1 MGRAWRRA
9 PPGAARVAGFCVTL
23 AQLYSPTVPAMTRKK
38 NSVDTLG
45 AMEPG
50 FEQILSPEALAFVAE
65 LHRSF
70 NARRLE
76 LLGRRRAVL
85 DTGGSGLDFD
95 PATRDIRDSEWQVAP
110 VPNDLRDRRV
120 EITAPVDRRMMIN
133 ALNSGARVFMA
144 DMEDSKSPLWEG
156 MIQGQVNLRDA
167 VRRELRFTGKAG
179 RQYRLH
185 EDIATLVLRPR
196 GLHLPEAHVRVD
208 GEEVSGALF
217 DFGLYFFHNA
227 AETLARDSGPYFYLP
242 KLEHYLEARWWND
255 VFKKAQDLLG
265 IPQGSVRVTVMVET
279 VTAAFCM
286 DEMLYQLRDHVCGL
300 NAGRWDYIFSFIKH
314 FRERADHIFPDRS
327 QVTMTVPAMRA
338 YTQRLVAVSHRR
350 GAHAIGGMAAFIPSR
365 KDPAV
370 NETAIANV
378 RKDKER
384 ELADGFDGTW
394 VSHPD
399 LVPVVADLFERA
411 LGGAPHQKHARK
423 EGTEVGRARLL
434 NPQVPGGK
442 ITERGI
448 RKNVSSAL
456 QYIDRWLCGIG
467 AAAIDNLMEDTATA
481 EVARAQLWQWIRH
494 GAVCDDGAAVTAE
507 LYKKIRAEELKALG
521 GASQDRLGEAAELLD
536 SIVLDCEFAE
546 FLTPRA
552 YRKLIAN

>member
-1 MGRAWRRA
+1 
-9 PPGAARVAGFCVTL
+9 
-23 AQLYSPTVPAMTRKK
+23 MTRKK
-38 NSVDTLG
+38 NSVDILG

-65 LHRSF
+65 LHRAF

-95 PATRDIRDSEWQVAP
+95 PATREIRDSEWQVAP
-110 VPNDLRDRRV
+110 APNDLQDRRV
-120 EITAPVDRRMMIN
+120 EITGPVDRRMMIN

-217 DFGLYFFHNA
+217 DFGLCFFHNA
-227 AETLARDSGPYFYLP
+227 AETLARGGGPYFYLP

-265 IPQGSVRVTVMVET
+265 IPQGSVRATVMVET

-286 DEMLYQLRDHVCGL
+286 DEMLYELRDHVCGL

-399 LVPVVADLFERA
+399 LVPVVAELFERA
-411 LGGAPHQKHARK
+411 LGGAPHQKRARK
-423 EGTEVGRARLL
+423 EGGAQVGRAKLL

-494 GAVCDDGAAVTAE
+494 GAVCDDGTVVTAE

-521 GASQDRLGEAAELLD
+521 GAGRDRLGEAAELLD
-536 SIVLDCEFAE
+536 NIVLDCEFAE
-546 FLTPRA
+546 FLTPQA
-552 YRKLIAN
+552 YRKLIAV

>member
-1 MGRAWRRA
+1 MNTVFKNGI
-9 PPGAARVAGFCVTL
+9 RVSGSMDGGF
-23 AQLYSPTVPAMTRKK
+23 A
-38 NSVDTLG
+38 
-45 AMEPG
+45 
-50 FEQILSPEALAFVAE
+50 QILSAEALDFVAE
-65 LHRSF
+65 LHRAF
-70 NARRLE
+70 NARRME
-76 LLGRRRAVL
+76 LLEKRHIAQGPRGRA
-85 DTGGSGLDFD
+85 LDFD
-95 PATRDIRDSEWQVAP
+95 PATREIRDSDWHVADAP
-110 VPNDLRDRRV
+110 PDLHNRRV
-120 EITAPVDRRMMIN
+120 EITGPVDRRMMIN
-133 ALNSGARVFMA
+133 ALNSGAQVFMA
-144 DMEDSKSPLWEG
+144 DLEDAQSPVWEG
-156 MIQGQVNLRDA
+156 IVHGQINLRDA
-167 VRRELRFTGKAG
+167 VRRQLAFTSDAGKRYELNKDT
-179 RQYRLH
+179 
-185 EDIATLVLRPR
+185 ATLLVRPR
-196 GLHLPEAHVRVD
+196 GWHLPEAHVRVD
-208 GEEVSGALF
+208 GEEVSGALL

-399 LVPVVADLFERA
+399 LVPVVADLFARA

-423 EGTEVGRARLL
+423 EGTQVGRARLL

-507 LYKKIRAEELKALG
+507 LYKKLRAEELKALG
-521 GASQDRLGEAAELLD
+521 GAGQDRLGEAAELLD